1 MAFKHPHKLELK
13 RRDSQEGKKFSE
25 EPFVWD
31 RRGRKIYRWDAFYSD
46 CYDPFEQRKRD
57 PWSLTEALDKQR
69 KQRQSAEARIAQK
82 EKARLARLD
91 RIEEPQNAM

>member
-13 RRDSQEGKKFSE
+13 RAQSQEGKKFSE
-25 EPFVWD
+25 EPFVRD
-31 RRGRKIYRWDAFYSD
+31 RRGRKIYRWAAFYSD

-57 PWSLTEALDKQR
+57 PWSIAERLEKQR
-69 KQRQSAEARIAQK
+69 KQEQYAESRIAQK

-91 RIEEPQNAM
+91 RIEEPQNTM